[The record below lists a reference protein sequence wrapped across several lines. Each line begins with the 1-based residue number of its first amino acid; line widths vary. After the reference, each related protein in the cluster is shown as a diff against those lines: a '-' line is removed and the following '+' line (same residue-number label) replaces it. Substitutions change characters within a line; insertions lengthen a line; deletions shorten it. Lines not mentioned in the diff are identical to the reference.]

1 MFDTSH
7 IIAASML
14 DSPYHRLK
22 SLWLLTPW
30 LDLSYRGGGGGGEN
44 RVSVVDSIPD
54 PPYEIGCNFKLRS
67 CGANFHLKEIKVVFL
82 VKKIKESGF

>member
-1 MFDTSH
+1 M
-7 IIAASML
+7 
-14 DSPYHRLK
+14 
-22 SLWLLTPW
+22 
-30 LDLSYRGGGGGGEN
+30 
-44 RVSVVDSIPD
+44 VDSIPD